1 MNTIAIII
9 GIFLILLLGFIYLK
23 FQAKKKVVVT
33 IQENEVK
40 IPKVSYIPISKTE
53 KGQINFQDD
62 FVFDISS
69 ITKRENELD
78 ILVTFQNNSGK
89 HIRIEILKAVLTLN
103 NIEIIGDHQLKEMTM
118 GTNDIILK
126 NTILSGGNLIRNIY
140 FPIKN
145 NELYKSND
153 SLKIELLINNEPYT
167 LENSFGKSTVDQIK
181 VIED

>member
-9 GIFLILLLGFIYLK
+9 GFILILLLGFIYLK
-23 FQAKKKVVVT
+23 FQVKKKKV
-33 IQENEVK
+33 ISIEENEIK
-40 IPKVSYIPISKTE
+40 APKVSYISISKSE
-53 KGQINFQDD
+53 AGKINYQDD

-78 ILVTFQNNSGK
+78 ILVNFRNNSEK
-89 HIRIEILKAVLTLN
+89 HIRIEISKTILTLN
-103 NIEIIGDHQLKEMTM
+103 NTAIIGDHQLKEMTM

-145 NELYKSND
+145 NELYKSED
-153 SLKIELLINNEPYT
+153 TLKIELSINNEPFI
-167 LENSFGKSTVDQIK
+167 LENSFGKSTVDKIK
-181 VIED
+181 VIEE